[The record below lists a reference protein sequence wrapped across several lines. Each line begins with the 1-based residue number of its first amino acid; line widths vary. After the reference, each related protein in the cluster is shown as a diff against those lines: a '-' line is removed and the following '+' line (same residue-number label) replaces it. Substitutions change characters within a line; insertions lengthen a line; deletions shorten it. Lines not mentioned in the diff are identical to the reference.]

1 MTILI
6 LIDALNPALT
16 RELSAV
22 AHQMTTGNLK
32 LHGLAF
38 DPAQT
43 MIDCTVDVLH
53 TPTQPIPAYDQA
65 TIITACLSLI
75 HTTSFEA
82 ILVPA
87 TPFGRQIAPRLAMAL
102 GTGLVADVTRI
113 QRTEQGLIMIRPAYS
128 GKLMASIV
136 TTGSG
141 PIMMS
146 VRQGVFNGDHLPTKT
161 PRHHDLPAT
170 VTRSSGLRHLESHP
184 KTATEDIRQ
193 AKVLISGG
201 GGIQHQFQELHRL
214 AKVLHGQVSASRRI
228 VDSGIVSRK
237 IQVGQSGKT
246 VSPDLYV
253 ALGISGSVQHIEGL
267 RNIKHLVVV
276 NTNRDAPLTALA
288 DLVVE
293 GDAVEFIHR
302 FTDRIRERDAK
313 GATHGR

>member
-1 MTILI
+1 MRILI
-6 LIDALNPALT
+6 LIDSCHPELT

-22 AHQMTTGNLK
+22 AHELTRDPK
-32 LHGLAF
+32 LHGIAF
-38 DPAQT
+38 DPT
-43 MIDCTVDVLH
+43 ISPKESTLDILH
-53 TPTQPIPAYDQA
+53 TPTQPIPAVDQA
-65 TIITACLSLI
+65 AIISAILSLL
-75 HTTSFEA
+75 HTTPFKA

-102 GTGLVADVTRI
+102 HTGLVADVTQI
-113 QRTEQGLIMIRPAYS
+113 QSTEHGLVMIRPAYS

-136 TTGSG
+136 NTADG
-141 PIMMS
+141 PLMMS
-146 VRQGVFNGDHLPTKT
+146 IRQGVFSGDHLPTKT
-161 PRHHDLPAT
+161 PSRHVLAASVQLSPGI
-170 VTRSSGLRHLESHP
+170 RILESRP
-184 KTATEDIRQ
+184 KTMTEDIRQ
-193 AKVLISGG
+193 AKILVSGG
-201 GGIQHQFQELHRL
+201 GGIQHHFKELHRL
-214 AKVLHGQVSASRRI
+214 AEVLGASVSASRRI

-276 NTNRDAPLTALA
+276 NTNPNAPLTALA

-302 FTDRIRERDAK
+302 FTERIRQRDAE

>member
-1 MTILI
+1 MRVLI
-6 LIDALNPALT
+6 LIDSRHPELT

-22 AHQMTTGNLK
+22 AHALTPEPK
-32 LHGLAF
+32 LHGIAF
-38 DPAQT
+38 DPA
-43 MIDCTVDVLH
+43 IALKACTLDILH
-53 TPTQPIPAYDQA
+53 TPTQPIPAVDQA
-65 TIITACLSLI
+65 AIISAILSLI
-75 HTTSFEA
+75 HTTPFKA

-102 GTGLVADVTRI
+102 HTGLVADVTQI
-113 QRTEQGLIMIRPAYS
+113 QTTDQGIIMIRPAYS

-136 TTGSG
+136 NTANG
-141 PIMMS
+141 PLMMS
-146 VRQGVFNGDHLPTKT
+146 VRQGVFNGDHLPSKI
-161 PRHHDLPAT
+161 PSRHVLT
-170 VTRSSGLRHLESHP
+170 VTVEASAGLRVLDSRP
-184 KTATEDIRQ
+184 KTVTEDIRQ
-193 AKVLISGG
+193 AKILVSGG
-201 GGIQHQFQELHRL
+201 GGIQHHFKELHRL
-214 AKVLHGQVSASRRI
+214 AEVLGASISASRRI

-276 NTNRDAPLTALA
+276 NTNPNAPLTALA
-288 DLVVE
+288 DLVVV

-302 FTDRIRERDAK
+302 FTERIRQRDAE

>member
-6 LIDALNPALT
+6 LIDTRNPSLT

-22 AHQMTTGNLK
+22 AHQMANGDLE

-38 DPAQT
+38 DPALT
-43 MIDCTVDVLH
+43 LDACTLDVLH

-65 TIITACLSLI
+65 AIINACLSLI

-113 QRTEQGLIMIRPAYS
+113 QRAEQGLIMIRPAYS

-136 TTGSG
+136 NTGNG

-161 PRHHDLPAT
+161 PRRQLLSAT
-170 VTRSSGLRHLESHP
+170 VPLSSGLRQLESRP

-193 AKVLISGG
+193 AKVLVSGG
-201 GGIQHQFQELHRL
+201 GGIQHHFQELHRL
-214 AKVLHGQVSASRRI
+214 AKVLGGQVSASRRI

-276 NTNRDAPLTALA
+276 NTNPNAPLTALA

-302 FTDRIRERDAK
+302 FTERIRQRDAE

>member
-1 MTILI
+1 MRTLI
-6 LIDALNPALT
+6 LIDALQPDLT

-22 AHQMTTGNLK
+22 AHQMTPGDLE
-32 LHGLAF
+32 LHGMAF
-38 DPAQT
+38 DPMLTLTA
-43 MIDCTVDVLH
+43 CTLDVLH
-53 TPTQPIPAYDQA
+53 TPTRPIPAYDQA
-65 TIITACLSLI
+65 AIISACLSLI
-75 HTTSFEA
+75 HTTAFEA

-102 GTGLVADVTRI
+102 HTGLVADVTQI

-136 TTGSG
+136 NTGNG
-141 PIMMS
+141 PLMMS
-146 VRQGVFNGDHLPTKT
+146 VRQSVFNGDHLPLKT
-161 PRHHDLPAT
+161 PRIHRITQP
-170 VTRSSGLRHLESHP
+170 VTLSTGLRPLETRP
-184 KTATEDIRQ
+184 KTLTEDIRQ
-193 AKVLISGG
+193 ANVLVSGG
-201 GGIQHQFQELHRL
+201 GGIQHHFKELHRL
-214 AKVLHGQVSASRRI
+214 AEVLNAQVAASRRI

-276 NTNRDAPLTALA
+276 NTNPNAPLTALA
-288 DLVVE
+288 DLVVV

-302 FTDRIRERDAK
+302 FTERIRQRDAE

>member
-6 LIDALNPALT
+6 LIDALHPALT

-22 AHQMTTGNLK
+22 AHQMSHGELQ

-38 DPAQT
+38 DPALT
-43 MIDCTVDVLH
+43 LEACTLDVLH
-53 TPTQPIPAYDQA
+53 TPTQPIPAVDQA
-65 TIITACLSLI
+65 AIVAACLSLI
-75 HTTSFEA
+75 QSTAYAA

-102 GTGLVADVTRI
+102 GSGLVADVTRI

-136 TTGSG
+136 NTGHG
-141 PIMMS
+141 PLMMS
-146 VRQGVFNGDHLPTKT
+146 VRQGVFNGDHLPITT
-161 PRHHDLPAT
+161 PLRQPL
-170 VTRSSGLRHLESHP
+170 SGDIRLSAGIRHLESRP
-184 KTATEDIRQ
+184 KTVTDDIRQ
-193 AKVLISGG
+193 AKVLVSGG
-201 GGIQHQFQELHRL
+201 GGIQHHFKELHRL
-214 AKVLHGQVSASRRI
+214 ANVLHGQVSASRRI
-228 VDSGIVSRK
+228 VDSGLVSRK

-253 ALGISGSVQHIEGL
+253 AVGISGSVQHIEGL

-276 NTNRDAPLTALA
+276 NTNPNAPLTALA

-302 FTDRIRERDAK
+302 FTERIRQRDAE